1 MDSVSNIYH
10 SIQLYILIGMI
21 ISEIISISFYIYSN
35 YVATEIHGW
44 DFLGVVYFMYFSS
57 TPAFIILSIVIY
69 IISFVWK
76 MKKYYCFRL
85 ALRTLNLIPLII
97 ASVVTIDVKKSLP
110 YIAPIIYVYVI
121 FLEFLY
127 NRLITKEEET
137 KKIKNDYNSF
147 NSASINFI

>member
-1 MDSVSNIYH
+1 MLLLEYKLEH
-10 SIQLYILIGMI
+10 
-21 ISEIISISFYIYSN
+21 
-35 YVATEIHGW
+35 
-44 DFLGVVYFMYFSS
+44 